1 MQMLAEKSFRAAVGQ
16 LELIGKGSIS
26 IIWANARI
34 AAFPLAVENMGPYES
49 MVETSEHSPMGL
61 CMNMGNISSLA
72 HTNICTQSKT
82 GPTLPSPR
90 NTTVLHMGST
100 DNYDIIYYMG
110 SKRRDRCESSRENE
124 QRKLQALAT
133 RMR

>member
-110 SKRRDRCESSRENE
+110 STSVYSKRI
-124 QRKLQALAT
+124 LHLAVFGDIFGQVQ
-133 RMR
+133 